1 MKVLIT
7 GGAGFIGSHT
17 ADRLLAMGHEVRVL
31 DYLTKPV
38 HPETQKP
45 EYLDPRIEFVQGDVT
60 NKSVLYMALDG
71 IDVVYH
77 FAAFQDY
84 LPQFS
89 KFVDVNIKST
99 ALIYEL
105 ICEWNYPVKKVIV
118 ASSQAAL
125 GEGLYIDALG
135 RQLQPD
141 MRLEEDLRNGR
152 WEPRCPQEYE
162 GPLTW
167 VPTDETKTNP
177 QNPYG
182 MSKISQEMFALSLGK
197 RYGIPTVALR
207 YSIVQGSRQSFYN
220 AYSGACRIFSLAF
233 HQGKEPPIYEDG
245 NQVRDFVNIHDVVD
259 ANIIALE
266 DSRAD
271 YEMFNIGGG
280 TPVTVKQFAKVV
292 ANAYGY
298 TDYEPKACG
307 KYRFGDTRHI
317 CSDITKM
324 RNLGWKP
331 TRSIEDSVL
340 EYKEWLDS
348 AESVNDIVEYCSKK
362 MQDLNVVRSI
372 ND

>member
-17 ADRLLAMGHEVRVL
+17 ADRLLEMGHEVRVL

-38 HPETQKP
+38 HPETKKP
-45 EYLDPRIEFVQGDVT
+45 KYLDPRIEFIQGDVT
-60 NKSVLYMALDG
+60 SKSVLYMALNG

-105 ICEWNYPVKKVIV
+105 ICEWNYPIKKVIV

-125 GEGLYIDALG
+125 GEGLYTDINGDKVL
-135 RQLQPD
+135 PD
-141 MRLEEDLRNGR
+141 MRLEEDLKNGI
-152 WEPRCPQEYE
+152 WEPRTPSGFS
-162 GPLTW
+162 GPLSWSVT
-167 VPTDETKTNP
+167 PEKSTNP

-245 NQVRDFVNIHDVVD
+245 NQIRDFVNIHDVVD

-266 DSRAD
+266 NDKAD
-271 YEMFNIGGG
+271 YEMFNIGSGV
-280 TPVTVKQFAKVV
+280 PVTVKEFAKVV
-292 ANAYGY
+292 AGTYGY
-298 TDYEPKACG
+298 NDYEPRPCG

-340 EYKEWLDS
+340 EYKKWLDS

>member
-1 MKVLIT
+1 MYK
-7 GGAGFIGSHT
+7 
-17 ADRLLAMGHEVRVL
+17 
-31 DYLTKPV
+31 
-38 HPETQKP
+38 
-45 EYLDPRIEFVQGDVT
+45 
-60 NKSVLYMALDG
+60 
-71 IDVVYH
+71 
-77 FAAFQDY
+77 
-84 LPQFS
+84 
-89 KFVDVNIKST
+89 
-99 ALIYEL
+99 
-105 ICEWNYPVKKVIV
+105 
-118 ASSQAAL
+118 
-125 GEGLYIDALG
+125 
-135 RQLQPD
+135 RQ
-141 MRLEEDLRNGR
+141 
-152 WEPRCPQEYE
+152 
-162 GPLTW
+162 
-167 VPTDETKTNP
+167 
-177 QNPYG
+177 
-182 MSKISQEMFALSLGK
+182 
-197 RYGIPTVALR
+197 
-207 YSIVQGSRQSFYN
+207 
-220 AYSGACRIFSLAF
+220 
-233 HQGKEPPIYEDG
+233 
-245 NQVRDFVNIHDVVD
+245 
-259 ANIIALE
+259 ALE